1 MLGKPNTAV
10 LKKILPL
17 FSYVFH
23 PIFIPVYAALFYL
36 FSNHSYFLTKEKYFV
51 LLQVIILT
59 IVLPIVFFLG
69 LRSTGKIS
77 SAMAPLISERKI
89 PLVLQCFLII
99 FLIRRNITI
108 ERYPELHFFFLS
120 ALLSTLIALI
130 LLFAKMKVSLH
141 MIGIS
146 ALTFFVLGLNLHFQT
161 QNTFLLVLLI
171 FINGFVASS
180 RLVMEAHTAKELILG
195 FLIGSVPQVLLMYL
209 WL

>member
-1 MLGKPNTAV
+1 

-17 FSYVFH
+17 FSYILH
-23 PIFIPVYAALFYL
+23 PIFIPVYATLFYL
-36 FSNHSYFLTKEKYFV
+36 FSNNSYFLNKEKYLV
-51 LLQVIILT
+51 LLQVVIIT
-59 IVLPIVFFLG
+59 VFLPILFFWG

-77 SAMAPLISERKI
+77 SAMAPLLSERKI

-99 FLIRRNITI
+99 FLVRTNITI
-108 ERYPELHFFFLS
+108 ERYPELHFFFLG
-120 ALLSTLIALI
+120 ALLSTLIALL

-161 QNTFLLVLLI
+161 QNIFSILFLILM
-171 FINGFVASS
+171 NGFIASS
-180 RLVMEAHTAKELILG
+180 RLEMNAHTVKELIIG
-195 FLIGSVPQVLLMYL
+195 FLIGALPQVLLMYL